1 MVEQYNENQYD
12 DDLTDGSA
20 EYDDSYYT
28 GAEDLFDYTPDE
40 ESPISRLKSL
50 VLSIDW
56 EITDEVLMEFNEEL
70 VDLKDIWAGE
80 KINLVYVQA
89 LEKLSKYIYQKKAD
103 SHPSA
108 IKLLLTLYH
117 NLEKIVSSDDLSEA
131 EKKAILLEDVK
142 RFEDLKTHLKAPAP
156 DKAEVKSKQVVA
168 KTVSGQEVADEESK
182 LLRLKAIALGIDWE
196 ITNEELNALRK
207 EVVCLEILFA
217 GSRPRLILLQ
227 GIGTI
232 AAYIRVKKSDSH
244 ADAFKVLHLFYDSL
258 EKIVDTPMS
267 IEQEKSILFPAVE
280 KFNEFKA
287 LLGETISPAS
297 ISRSEEHNEEDRPTQ
312 LPETIAPAFSDY
324 SEDEVMGFQ
333 ADQEAAALGID
344 NPDNVNSHVSDFFAE
359 DSFVDEREVTVDGND
374 TLETQFVEPPLEDAE
389 AVDKNVA
396 LQGVD
401 VEEGDENEQVVA
413 SEVEITPALS
423 FEDDLDSDSPAAQ
436 VSDYASDPAPSEALD
451 DESSIEDAIEVTF
464 ADDDEGDIIADFSG
478 IDKSV
483 ALQGVDVETDAD
495 DDSGEDGLPLVEG
508 ELAPALADN
517 DEVSDYN
524 ANALAGIVKPEQV
537 PDLGSDDPAPTEALD
552 DESSIEKA
560 IEVTFADDEEDDVVA
575 DFSGIDRSVA
585 LQGVDVELDADD
597 DSDED
602 GLPLVEGELAPA
614 LADNDEVSDY
624 NSNAPAGITKPEG
637 FDDGVAD
644 TVLDFFEEDSEDGG
658 EVEAFE
664 ESAEQAPLKLDE
676 DVSLAP
682 DTEAIASLSNIDEAK
697 LNEDYLTSYEEFDS
711 DSADS
716 LKSFE
721 DDELNED
728 LSSDIDG
735 QLEHFFGNDEINIP
749 DSTDEMPSSLGVAD
763 AGEEEVV
770 FELVEESVVPATV
783 GGAVASRDGSIDKDS
798 SRSETN
804 ISLDS
809 LATCIDAVGV
819 ELEDNVLNGLLEEIN
834 SINKQWNEKPLER
847 TFLHLLKTITRHID
861 RYRYEAGSKAYNLLK
876 SVFDALVLSQSS
888 ADQRED
894 LILAQTIRV
903 LDWQQEIIAGDS
915 EKNVDSSV
923 VSETPFLQEPGNSED
938 QVITFEDDLP
948 TAVENES
955 NVHNSNPGDLKDEI
969 SSLRKSLQ
977 DEISVLKKGQTDD

>member
-89 LEKLSKYIYQKKAD
+89 LEKLSKYIYQKKAE

-131 EKKAILLEDVK
+131 QKKAILLEDVK
-142 RFEDLKTHLKAPAP
+142 RFEDLKTHLKTPAT
-156 DKAEVKSKQVVA
+156 DKAEVESKQVVTE
-168 KTVSGQEVADEESK
+168 TVVGQKKADGESE
-182 LLRLKAIALGIDWE
+182 LLRLKAIVLGIDWE
-196 ITNEELNALRK
+196 ITDEDLSALRQ
-207 EVVCLEILFA
+207 EVIRLETLFA

-232 AAYIRVKKSDSH
+232 GAYIKVKKSDSH

-267 IEQEKSILFPAVE
+267 IDEEKSILFPAVE

-297 ISRSEEHNEEDRPTQ
+297 ISRSEENNEEDKPTP
-312 LPETIAPAFSDY
+312 LSETITPAFSDF

-344 NPDNVNSHVSDFFAE
+344 NPDNVNSHVADFFGE
-359 DSFVDEREVTVDGND
+359 DSFVDEREATVEVND
-374 TLETQFVEPPLEDAE
+374 KLETQFIENPLGDIEAVDKNFALQGVDVEEGDEDEQVVASQVEITPALSFEDDFHSDSSVAQVSDFGGDAAPTDAFDDESITEDAIE
-389 AVDKNVA
+389 VTFADDGEDEIVADFSGIDKNVA

-401 VEEGDENEQVVA
+401 VE
-413 SEVEITPALS
+413 SE
-423 FEDDLDSDSPAAQ
+423 
-436 VSDYASDPAPSEALD
+436 
-451 DESSIEDAIEVTF
+451 
-464 ADDDEGDIIADFSG
+464 
-478 IDKSV
+478 
-483 ALQGVDVETDAD
+483 AD
-495 DDSGEDGLPLVEG
+495 DDSDEDALPLLEG
-508 ELAPALADN
+508 KLAPALADN
-517 DEVSDYN
+517 DEVSVYN
-524 ANALAGIVKPEQV
+524 ADTLARLAK
-537 PDLGSDDPAPTEALD
+537 PDLLD
-552 DESSIEKA
+552 
-560 IEVTFADDEEDDVVA
+560 
-575 DFSGIDRSVA
+575 
-585 LQGVDVELDADD
+585 
-597 DSDED
+597 
-602 GLPLVEGELAPA
+602 GE
-614 LADNDEVSDY
+614 
-624 NSNAPAGITKPEG
+624 I
-637 FDDGVAD
+637 AD
-644 TVLDFFEEDSEDGG
+644 TVLDFFEEDGEEG
-658 EVEAFE
+658 EVGAFE
-664 ESAEQAPLKLDE
+664 ESSVQAPLKLNE
-676 DVSLAP
+676 DLSFAP
-682 DTEAIASLSNIDEAK
+682 DTETIASFSDELEAK
-697 LNEDYLTSYEEFDS
+697 FDDDSPVSYDEFDS
-711 DSADS
+711 DSPVS
-716 LKSFE
+716 LRSSEE
-721 DDELNED
+721 DKQKED

-735 QLEHFFGNDEINIP
+735 QLDDFFGNDEIEIP
-749 DSTDEMPSSLGVAD
+749 KSINKMPSSLGFADATEESSELMQDD

-783 GGAVASRDGSIDKDS
+783 DNVVASIDDAINEYS
-798 SRSETN
+798 SDSETYT
-804 ISLDS
+804 SLDN
-809 LATCIDAVGV
+809 LATCIDAAGV
-819 ELEDNVLNGLLEEIN
+819 ELEDNVLNGLLDEIN
-834 SINKQWNEKPLER
+834 SIDKQWVEKPLEK
-847 TFLHLLKTITRHID
+847 TFLHLLRTITRHID

-894 LILAQTIRV
+894 LILAQTVRV

-915 EKNVDSSV
+915 DKSLDSSV
-923 VSETPFLQEPGNSED
+923 RSEPLFMQELDNSED
-938 QVITFEDDLP
+938 QVLTFEDDLLG
-948 TAVENES
+948 AAENES
-955 NVHNSNPGDLKDEI
+955 IIQDLKPGDLKDEI
-969 SSLRKSLQ
+969 SSLKKSLQ
-977 DEISVLKKGQTDD
+977 DEISVLKKGQADD